1 MSVERLL
8 VIARSLPTAFVLGS
22 PPRNTMGV
30 GLKTGPHVFI
40 KSLSIIFSREN
51 HVAKSDYS
59 ELSNRASR
67 SLPMSVP
74 PRRIKRTRIESLRLN
89 FIVSR

>member
-30 GLKTGPHVFI
+30 GL
-40 KSLSIIFSREN
+40 EN
-51 HVAKSDYS
+51 RPSWLY
-59 ELSNRASR
+59 
-67 SLPMSVP
+67 
-74 PRRIKRTRIESLRLN
+74 
-89 FIVSR
+89 